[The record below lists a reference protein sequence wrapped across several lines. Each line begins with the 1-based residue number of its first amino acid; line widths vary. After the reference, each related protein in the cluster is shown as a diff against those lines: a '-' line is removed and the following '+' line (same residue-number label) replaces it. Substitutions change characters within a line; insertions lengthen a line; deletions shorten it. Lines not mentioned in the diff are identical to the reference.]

1 MTGWRGEPVRACGG
15 TYALMTRISGG
26 SARAIALAA
35 ASAAGCAALVAAC
48 TGSMTDTGGGGGDAG
63 PRLEGDGGPPGDD
76 GGPAGAD
83 GGPGALD
90 AGGFDDGGG
99 AMPDGGD
106 DLVGVFVAQGHAGR
120 TTVSCDDGRTWIANQ
135 SMDDSIRCF
144 SDGFD
149 CDHHPGSAKG
159 VTYGRGWFFATYGW
173 GPPGSIQ
180 RSRDGVSWEPV
191 LEGTT
196 FGGIAFGQDRV
207 LAAARRPRWSADDGA
222 SWTEHPDAIITVWNV
237 RRSAWVPHEDGRHVV
252 VGEDSGDKSVA
263 LSSDGGDSWWH
274 PTTIPAECG
283 GAIQNEGGIAY
294 GAGAILIVGG
304 DGWACRSTDGG
315 DTFTATRIT
324 DDVTSH
330 LVWTGDR
337 FMVWGRG
344 VAWQSPDG
352 ASFSETPTTPADLH
366 IGAVDV
372 SAEGTFAAVRGGWNQ
387 WYESQR
393 WYRSED
399 GVTWTELA
407 DGAYTGSHPIRD
419 IHYARIPPNETCPA
433 M

>member
-1 MTGWRGEPVRACGG
+1 MRRNFART
-15 TYALMTRISGG
+15 
-26 SARAIALAA
+26 ARALGLAA

-48 TGSMTDTGGGGGDAG
+48 TGKMTDTAGEGADAG
-63 PRLEGDGGPPGDD
+63 MPVDGDGGAGRDAHSPIVDAAAGERDGGAPGD
-76 GGPAGAD
+76 GAV
-83 GGPGALD
+83 PS
-90 AGGFDDGGG
+90 
-99 AMPDGGD
+99 PDGGAG
-106 DLVGVFVAQGHAGR
+106 LVGVFVAQGHAGR
-120 TTVSCDDGRTWIANQ
+120 TTVSCDDGRSWIANQ

-207 LAAARRPRWSADDGA
+207 LAAARRPRWSADEGT

-237 RRSAWVPHEDGRHVV
+237 RRSAWAPHDDGRHVV

-274 PTTIPAECG
+274 PTAIPAECG

-294 GAGAILIVGG
+294 GGGVILIVGG
-304 DGWACRSTDGG
+304 DGWACRSVDGG

-337 FMVWGRG
+337 FMVWDRG
-344 VAWQSPDG
+344 SAWESADG
-352 ASFSETPTTPADLH
+352 QTWSGTPTTPADLQ

-387 WYESQR
+387 WYDSQR

-419 IHYARIPPNETCPA
+419 IHYARIPPNETCGAP
-433 M
+433 